1 MLIGLTVVIY
11 IKFTSSIYVERV
23 RF

>member
-1 MLIGLTVVIY
+1 MLVGLTVVIY